1 MNMAMLMCE
10 TLVLV
15 LKKEAKPKYC
25 GGRFVEYKWS
35 DPVSDAHKPAQDWG
49 RTNFFR
55 VEVAKLV
62 CSNILWFGILCC
74 SFLVPGVTPLPECFM
89 GIVAFWESIA
99 VFLLV
104 MCSSGQRRG
113 IQHPAGLILVGLLV
127 TIAFMWLVLSVTAFK
142 PAGTVP
148 WPRIAMLCY
157 GGVAAFSYV
166 VLATTVLAIYW
177 LGRPNHAGNATD
189 GESTDEKG
197 AAGVAPFTAD
207 YLEWSDLLP
216 PWSEEDRAVTM
227 EANSADR
234 PVKRA
239 LLMSACPGRCR
250 GTKLRRSLPDDL
262 AVAKGQFAVSRVV
275 TLMPK
280 EQLVEANV
288 ADIEQEAVA
297 AGMDWDG
304 SLAWRDKWLPSF
316 SSIEEVVAQADM
328 VLCQLRSSEKVVL
341 VHCFGGKGRTGLLVV
356 AILLAAGATLP
367 EAVFAI
373 RKSRKGTIMNP
384 LQLLYLQWVAHHLN
398 MRRRSGLYVS
408 DSAEPPLAA

>member
-1 MNMAMLMCE
+1 
-10 TLVLV
+10 
-15 LKKEAKPKYC
+15 
-25 GGRFVEYKWS
+25 
-35 DPVSDAHKPAQDWG
+35 
-49 RTNFFR
+49 
-55 VEVAKLV
+55 
-62 CSNILWFGILCC
+62 
-74 SFLVPGVTPLPECFM
+74 
-89 GIVAFWESIA
+89 
-99 VFLLV
+99 
-104 MCSSGQRRG
+104 
-113 IQHPAGLILVGLLV
+113 
-127 TIAFMWLVLSVTAFK
+127 
-142 PAGTVP
+142 
-148 WPRIAMLCY
+148 MLCY

-177 LGRPNHAGNATD
+177 LGRPNHAGSATD
-189 GESTDEKG
+189 GESTDRKG

-216 PWSEEDRAVTM
+216 PWSKEDRAVTM

-328 VLCQLRSSEKVVL
+328 ILCQLRSSEKVVL

-398 MRRRSGLYVS
+398 MRRRSGLFVS

>member
-1 MNMAMLMCE
+1 MLHGDCG
-10 TLVLV
+10 LLGIDSGLFAGDVLERPTARDPAPCRSH
-15 LKKEAKPKYC
+15 L
-25 GGRFVEYKWS
+25 GR
-35 DPVSDAHKPAQDWG
+35 
-49 RTNFFR
+49 
-55 VEVAKLV
+55 
-62 CSNILWFGILCC
+62 
-74 SFLVPGVTPLPECFM
+74 
-89 GIVAFWESIA
+89 
-99 VFLLV
+99 
-104 MCSSGQRRG
+104 
-113 IQHPAGLILVGLLV
+113 PAGHDRV
-127 TIAFMWLVLSVTAFK
+127 
-142 PAGTVP
+142 
-148 WPRIAMLCY
+148 Y
-157 GGVAAFSYV
+157 VARAQCHRLQTRYV